1 MFFSRHFILPCM
13 QYFSWCKI
21 DMRCVNKKA
30 ATSSISSFSFFY
42 FSVIIMFNERLLCY
56 MRNALMRLTWKEETV
71 KREWTAFCV
80 HPPLMENIEFFPVN
94 TEHPSRNSMHPW
106 ETINMPGWL
115 LSIRVSLAGRF
126 CINAPRHI
134 LHAQPLSQNWIKSI
148 KVPPARIFSNG
159 GKWCS
164 PEIISP

>member
-1 MFFSRHFILPCM
+1 MCII
-13 QYFSWCKI
+13 YFRDVLI
-21 DMRCVNKKA
+21 RVNKKS
-30 ATSSISSFSFFY
+30 ATSSISPHFLSFF
-42 FSVIIMFNERLLCY
+42 VIIMFNERLLRY
-56 MRNALMRLTWKEETV
+56 MWNALMRLMWKEETV
-71 KREWTAFCV
+71 AWNANGPHFAL

-115 LSIRVSLAGRF
+115 LSIRVSLADRF

-148 KVPPARIFSNG
+148 KVPLEDIFQRWVNDVS
-159 GKWCS
+159 S
-164 PEIISP
+164 EIISA